1 MSLVLAI
8 VNAWRPS
15 FSRLQKV
22 ADFGTNPGALGM
34 LTFLPDILSPR
45 PEDLLC
51 WSFSMAHYSRLRTR
65 CRLVDTCRSI
75 WVRSFDA

>member
-34 LTFLPDILSPR
+34 LTFLPDILSPSTCSVVVLHGSLQVWAA
-45 PEDLLC
+45 DYYHGAG
-51 WSFSMAHYSRLRTR
+51 W
-65 CRLVDTCRSI
+65 CRHLQI
-75 WVRSFDA
+75 NMGLPF